1 MVVYN
6 SLPHFSGVPRQ
17 RGRGFGA
24 FAGTVARTAFPILKK
39 KYFFRAAKR
48 IGRDLI
54 ESTVPEIE
62 NVVSGKSSV
71 RKALKKL
78 TSSIIRKQ
86 IGGGKRK
93 RRSATKSKKRKNS
106 RKKTIRKHSRKGNS
120 RSDIFRNLQD

>member
-6 SLPHFSGVPRQ
+6 SLPQFSGVPRQ

-39 KYFFRAAKR
+39 YFFPAAKR

-78 TSSIIRKQ
+78 ASSTLRKQ

-120 RSDIFRNLQD
+120 RSDVFRNLQD